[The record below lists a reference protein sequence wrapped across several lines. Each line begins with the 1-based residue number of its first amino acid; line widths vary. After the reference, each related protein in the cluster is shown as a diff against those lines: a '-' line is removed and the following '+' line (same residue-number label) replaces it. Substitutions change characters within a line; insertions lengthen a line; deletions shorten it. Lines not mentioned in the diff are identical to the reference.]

1 MIRKLLAVLLFALT
15 LNYTLKAQDINKAK
29 LDSFFHALSLHN
41 QGMGSVAVSIGGMLV
56 YQKAIGYSEI
66 KDDIKIPATVNTKY
80 RIGSIT
86 KMFTTTMIFQLVEEG
101 KLSLSSPLSAWFPTI
116 PNAEKITIGEMLDH
130 HSGLHNFTNDPLYLT
145 YMTKPQT
152 EAAMLNNI
160 EKSASDF
167 EPGAK
172 GEYSNTNFVL
182 LGYIIEKI
190 TGKPYREELKKRI
203 TSKIGLNDTY
213 YGGKANPANNEAY
226 SYSFAGKWQQQP
238 ETDMSIPGGA
248 GAIVST
254 PADLDKFIE
263 ALFAGK
269 LISKSSLDQMK
280 TLKDSYGM
288 GMFVIPFYDKKSY
301 GHSGGIDGFSSI
313 LAYFPEDNLAVS
325 YLSNGTAYSIKDVL
339 IALLSIYF
347 NKPFNIPLF
356 TTIELKTEQLD
367 KYLGNYASTQ
377 LPLKIAI
384 TKDNTTLVAQATGQA
399 QLALEAVGTDKFVY
413 NQAGIVIQFD
423 TSKNEFTLYQG
434 GKTYLFTKEK

>member
-254 PADLDKFIE
+254 PADLDKF
-263 ALFAGK
+263 
-269 LISKSSLDQMK
+269 
-280 TLKDSYGM
+280 
-288 GMFVIPFYDKKSY
+288 
-301 GHSGGIDGFSSI
+301 
-313 LAYFPEDNLAVS
+313 
-325 YLSNGTAYSIKDVL
+325 
-339 IALLSIYF
+339 
-347 NKPFNIPLF
+347 
-356 TTIELKTEQLD
+356 
-367 KYLGNYASTQ
+367 
-377 LPLKIAI
+377 
-384 TKDNTTLVAQATGQA
+384 
-399 QLALEAVGTDKFVY
+399 
-413 NQAGIVIQFD
+413 
-423 TSKNEFTLYQG
+423 
-434 GKTYLFTKEK
+434 